1 MINKFLIILFLI
13 VFTGCSYEVAQLSLA
28 STTITEINGQTINK
42 GTFKGKDQNYIIFL
56 FPIGFPKIDDA
67 IDNTLNDNNLDY
79 LTDITIS
86 EEFFWIPYLF
96 GYRNYN
102 VYGKGWVI
110 VDSIYHPN
118 SEPIK
123 KFKKFSPMTG
133 KPVYE

>member
-13 VFTGCSYEVAQLSLA
+13 VFTGCSYELAQLSLA

-102 VYGKGWVI
+102 
-110 VDSIYHPN
+110 
-118 SEPIK
+118 
-123 KFKKFSPMTG
+123 
-133 KPVYE
+133 